1 MVKNYYYAL
10 NAIHSLASVMSANNI
25 VGLQL
30 CIEQSN
36 ADLVKN
42 EIERQISSIVCSTFL
57 VNWNSLQNLN
67 FMCGVCKFL
76 KRVIFQFL
84 KKKECGYKRVLL
96 QPQFLISFCIN
107 EYKNGNMCGW
117 LTLEFFSLTHNSFL
131 QPFVSR
137 DFSNNYFHSH
147 TSLHYY
153 VMNEMKA
160 HNNKI
165 NLLEN

>member
-1 MVKNYYYAL
+1 MHR
-10 NAIHSLASVMSANNI
+10 AIKCRFGKKWNWAANFFNR
-25 VGLQL
+25 LLYLSRQL
-30 CIEQSN
+30 EFSPKLEFYVRC
-36 ADLVKN
+36 V
-42 EIERQISSIVCSTFL
+42 QIFKTRHFL
-57 VNWNSLQNLN
+57 V
-67 FMCGVCKFL
+67 
-76 KRVIFQFL
+76 FQ
-84 KKKECGYKRVLL
+84 KKECRYKRVLL